1 MQLCKLRFTFHNICN
16 TYSNYNRRLREHEF
30 NVWKANNDTGIK
42 NEENQSSLKK
52 LSQLIVQ
59 QFSCI
64 AQNIIK
70 SQVFVAYYEV
80 FIIYGQLDTYKHPSS

>member
-1 MQLCKLRFTFHNICN
+1 M
-16 TYSNYNRRLREHEF
+16 REHEF